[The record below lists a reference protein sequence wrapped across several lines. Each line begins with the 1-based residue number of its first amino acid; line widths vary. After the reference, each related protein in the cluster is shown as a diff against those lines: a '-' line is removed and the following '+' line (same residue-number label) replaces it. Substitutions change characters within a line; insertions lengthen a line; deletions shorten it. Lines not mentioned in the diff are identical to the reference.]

1 MKIVKLVAILLAASL
16 LLCGCGATSKAPA
29 AAGGDYVLNESP
41 ELGRFDKESSAE
53 ATNLPINQK
62 LIRKVWMDAETE
74 DMTALLSS
82 VEEQIAQLGGYVEGR
97 QIKNGSAYSGVRY
110 RYADLTV
117 RIPAE
122 KLDSFVSGV
131 SKASNITSTRETT
144 EDVTLSYVE
153 NESKVVALEAEQTRL
168 LELLAQAKTMDDIL
182 KIENRLTNI
191 RSQLEQLKSQ
201 LRLYDNLV
209 SYSTV
214 YLNITEVTE
223 YTPITEPENMWD
235 RIGAGLSESWKD
247 LVGGLEDLFV
257 VFVVALPYLVLWGL
271 IITGV
276 VFVVRAV
283 RRKRKVRRTPPVP
296 PQNEE

>member
-41 ELGRFDKESSAE
+41 ELGRFDKESSTE

-214 YLNITEVTE
+214 YLNITEVRE

-283 RRKRKVRRTPPVP
+283 RRKRKARRTPPVP

>member
-41 ELGRFDKESSAE
+41 ELGSFDKESSTE

-223 YTPITEPENMWD
+223 YTPTTEPENMWD
-235 RIGAGLSESWKD
+235 RIAAGLSKSWKD

-257 VFVVALPYLVLWGL
+257 VSVVALPYLILWGL

-276 VFVVRAV
+276 VFVVRTV
-283 RRKRKVRRTPPVP
+283 IRKRKARRTPPVP
-296 PQNEE
+296 PQSEA

>member
-1 MKIVKLVAILLAASL
+1 MKITKLIAVLLAVIIV
-16 LLCGCGATSKAPA
+16 LCGCGATSKAPA

>member
-1 MKIVKLVAILLAASL
+1 MKITKLLAILLAANL

-41 ELGRFDKESSAE
+41 ELGRFDKESSTE

-62 LIRKVWMDAETE
+62 LIRKIWMDAETE
-74 DMTALLSS
+74 DMTGLLNY
-82 VEEQIAQLGGYVEGR
+82 VEERIAQLGGYVEGR

-110 RYADLTV
+110 RYADLTI

-122 KLDSFVSGV
+122 KLDGFVSGV
-131 SKASNITSTRETT
+131 NEASNITDTRETT

-153 NESKVVALEAEQTRL
+153 NESKVVALETEQTRL

-182 KIENRLTNI
+182 KIENRLTDI

-201 LRLYDNLV
+201 LRLYDNLI
-209 SYSTV
+209 SYGTV
-214 YLNITEVTE
+214 YLSITEVTE
-223 YTPITEPENMWD
+223 YTPTTEPENMWE
-235 RIGAGLSESWKD
+235 RIAIGISGSWKD
-247 LVGGLEDLFV
+247 LVKGLENFFV
-257 VFVVALPYLVLWGL
+257 GVVVALPYLVLWGA

-276 VFVVRAV
+276 VLLVRAA
-283 RRKRKVRRTPPVP
+283 RRKKRARKMPPP
-296 PQNEE
+296 PEKEG